1 MTTRVTLNLPDALA
15 KAVRQYQQAAKI
27 KTLASA
33 AALLIVRGLVR
44 EGQIAHAEAAAL
56 DDEIR
61 RGWGGQR
68 EGAFGRKAD

>member
-15 KAVRQYQQAAKI
+15 KAVQQYRDANRL
-27 KTLASA
+27 TLAA
-33 AALLIVRGLVR
+33 AAAILIVRGLHAS
-44 EGQIAHAEAAAL
+44 GQLEAADADAL
-56 DDEIR
+56 AAEVR